1 MAFKMNKF
9 DPGEGTGLNKQNQ
22 ASSPTKIIPLVLGA
36 LTVADLAYQ
45 GYKYYKGRKD
55 SKTKE
60 EVKNKI
66 AAMTPEQRKR
76 FYNKI
81 KGKLGGK
88 SGGAKAGQSVAASG
102 KKASGKKVSGG
113 SRTWSQGQA
122 ASGGN
127 LNALVTQRKGL
138 KKGTPEYAAVQNKI
152 NAALGSKKRH

>member
-1 MAFKMNKF
+1 MAFKLNKF

-22 ASSPTKIIPLVLGA
+22 ASSPTKIIPFVLGA

-60 EVKNKI
+60 EVKSKI

-81 KGKLGGK
+81 KGKLGGMHPTK
-88 SGGAKAGQSVAASG
+88 VGQGVA
-102 KKASGKKVSGG
+102 ASGKKVSGG
-113 SRTWSQGQA
+113 SRTWGQGQA

-127 LNALVTQRKGL
+127 LNALVAQRKGL

>member
-1 MAFKMNKF
+1 MAFKLNKF

-22 ASSPTKIIPLVLGA
+22 ASSPTKIIPFVLGA

-60 EVKNKI
+60 EVKSKI

-88 SGGAKAGQSVAASG
+88 SGGTKVGQGVA
-102 KKASGKKVSGG
+102 ASGKKVSGG
-113 SRTWSQGQA
+113 SRTWGQGQA

-127 LNALVTQRKGL
+127 LNALVAQRKGL